1 MLGVRGACRQ
11 PTAISSCH
19 PRCACLSSVPDQV
32 PRWAVQ
38 IAVKE
43 TGFFN
48 STRNSIF
55 SAPNTNLQPVWYY
68 AAAFVEVMAF
78 LWNKDGPKVDR
89 K

>member
-1 MLGVRGACRQ
+1 MLGVCGACRQ
-11 PTAISSCH
+11 PTAVSSCH

-48 STRNSIF
+48 PLHGIPSFPPQTQ
-55 SAPNTNLQPVWYY
+55 TYTLCGTTQLL
-68 AAAFVEVMAF
+68 
-78 LWNKDGPKVDR
+78 LWKSWLSCGIKMVQR
-89 K
+89 